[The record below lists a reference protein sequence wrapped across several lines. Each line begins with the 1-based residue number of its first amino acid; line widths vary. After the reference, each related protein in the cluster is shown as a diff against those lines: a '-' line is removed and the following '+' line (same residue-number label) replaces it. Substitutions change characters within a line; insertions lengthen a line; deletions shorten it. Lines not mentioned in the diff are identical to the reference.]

1 MNKRIQDILEAADAA
16 LREADW
22 GGGFQTSRE
31 AQAGVQAGL
40 KADAKKRKTMILS
53 AMQKVIDGQMS
64 KIAFKKLTGM
74 SFSEMMTLPAYTK
87 KLKMKKEEIEEA
99 HYSKAADTP
108 THIFIPRK
116 SSYDQFFAMIK
127 NSGMM
132 FNRIKAE
139 EALEYVYKLMNN
151 PKSVYFKYQT
161 LDEMMSNSLI
171 RYKEIMGIREANEI
185 TEAPYTPAMD
195 YEGEMAMTQLKS
207 VIEKANDILG
217 MLKPEAKMEA
227 WVQSKITIVDD
238 YISSVRDY
246 LKHTDGAIS

>member
-1 MNKRIQDILEAADAA
+1 MNKRIQEIFEAADAA

-40 KADAKKRKTMILS
+40 KADAKKRKAMILS

-87 KLKMKKEEIEEA
+87 KLKMKKEDIEEA
-99 HYSKAADTP
+99 A
-108 THIFIPRK
+108 
-116 SSYDQFFAMIK
+116 
-127 NSGMM
+127 
-132 FNRIKAE
+132 
-139 EALEYVYKLMNN
+139 
-151 PKSVYFKYQT
+151 
-161 LDEMMSNSLI
+161 
-171 RYKEIMGIREANEI
+171 
-185 TEAPYTPAMD
+185 YTPAMD